1 MVESTDIDWEEQEQ
15 EVESLTYIYP
25 EELKINKEKPYNF
38 EITINSNTES
48 EDKNF
53 LKLRITF
60 DLQEDYPNQIPYF
73 KVKNLSPDYIDNA
86 VLDKYEDEMRELGNE
101 NLGTMMIYQMCD
113 YMKEKITEI
122 NDEVLAKLEKLEEE
136 QSATNALKQGKA
148 EDITNLNFTPV
159 NAETFGEWCKVYKQR
174 MLEERIAKF
183 GEADDKPTG
192 KQLFMMNKNAFDDL
206 TLEEEFNEEDDEEED
221 K

>member
-1 MVESTDIDWEEQEQ
+1 
-15 EVESLTYIYP
+15 
-25 EELKINKEKPYNF
+25 
-38 EITINSNTES
+38 
-48 EDKNF
+48 
-53 LKLRITF
+53 
-60 DLQEDYPNQIPYF
+60 
-73 KVKNLSPDYIDNA
+73 
-86 VLDKYEDEMRELGNE
+86 
-101 NLGTMMIYQMCD
+101 MCD

-122 NDEVLAKLEKLEEE
+122 NDEVLAKLERLEEE

-192 KQLFMMNKNAFDDL
+192 K
-206 TLEEEFNEEDDEEED
+206 
-221 K
+221 